1 MGREIWI
8 RKKKFLPILF
18 MKEVMGR
25 DKLGSVLPMLEK
37 SASMGREIIKVSRNL
52 SYHNR
57 IYLLDGKTNRS

>member
-1 MGREIWI
+1 MGRGNWI
-8 RKKKFLPILF
+8 RKKEFLPILPRQDA
-18 MKEVMGR
+18 MGR

-57 IYLLDGKTNRS
+57 IYLLDGKKNKS

>member
-8 RKKKFLPILF
+8 RKKEFLPILF

-57 IYLLDGKTNRS
+57 IYLLDGKKNRS